1 MLKNHQ
7 YGWVYDDPVDPI
19 LLGMPGYFD
28 IITNPMDFSTIQDKI
43 NAGTYQSVDDFKDDV
58 YLTFRNTMEYYTDED
73 AQPHIMAREMM
84 TYFDTACQGIDI
96 TISSSSNGGGA
107 HDGDSTIISHL
118 TIDSP
123 TDHLLLLRHSS
134 KCKTV
139 DGQCTVT
146 PYCDEMK
153 KLWKHMSCCKDTE
166 CQVPHC
172 LSSKNVLSHYR
183 RCKGPCSMCDP
194 VMEITRPE
202 NSTDNGHSRN
212 NDNKCEESSNNEEEE
227 SNNEETD
234 YELDVE
240 SMTINTS
247 DAVYEYLGRFKG
259 LRDGVP
265 KDVVSVRVHP
275 SIAEVEDFSFRHCKH
290 LKEVVLNEGITKIG
304 DQAFIGCTSLESITL
319 PSTVTEI
326 GVFAFTG
333 CKNLRNVSLNE
344 GLKVIGN
351 MAFANCKSLEI
362 IEIPSTV
369 AEIGKKSFMK
379 HVIFVSA

>member
-1 MLKNHQ
+1 MS
-7 YGWVYDDPVDPI
+7 
-19 LLGMPGYFD
+19 
-28 IITNPMDFSTIQDKI
+28 ST
-43 NAGTYQSVDDFKDDV
+43 T
-58 YLTFRNTMEYYTDED
+58 
-73 AQPHIMAREMM
+73 
-84 TYFDTACQGIDI
+84 
-96 TISSSSNGGGA
+96 
-107 HDGDSTIISHL
+107 ISHL
-118 TIDSP
+118 TIDNP
-123 TDHLLLLRHSS
+123 TDLLLLLRHSS
-134 KCKTV
+134 KCKTE
-139 DGQCTVT
+139 DGECTVT
-146 PYCDEMK
+146 PYCGEIK
-153 KLWKHMSCCKDTE
+153 RLWKHIARCTDTE

-172 LSSKNVLSHYR
+172 LSSRHILSHYR
-183 RCKGPCSMCDP
+183 RCKGPCSKCDP
-194 VMEITRPE
+194 VKEAIRQE
-202 NSTDNGHSRN
+202 NGGVIINNDNGHGSN
-212 NDNKCEESSNNEEEE
+212 NDNEGEKSSDNEEE
-227 SNNEETD
+227 SNDEETD

-247 DAVYEYLGRFKG
+247 DAVYEYLGRVKG

-265 KDVVSVRVHP
+265 KDVVKVRVHP
-275 SIAEVEDFSFRHCKH
+275 SIVEVEDFSFRHCKH